1 MQPKQ
6 RALNKQVQT
15 NFSTTV
21 SRLSRWEAW
30 GHQTGVVAVSAMA
43 VSMTFSRALF
53 NIFALLM
60 VVAWVLT
67 RRFRYALDEA
77 KQSPAMAV
85 CWLLFGWIVVGV
97 WYSPAPPSQAWDQ
110 AATYGKLLLIPLM
123 ASFVDTPK
131 RTRAL
136 CLSAVAGLLILQ
148 VAYVAD
154 LWVDIP
160 GSLSVR
166 TQGIGVFN
174 NYIVEGFSMTVLALT
189 MTSFSALC
197 MKRCQHIPAA
207 MAGLVAAVS
216 VYCVLFL
223 NPGRGAQLALVA
235 GMVVLAVLLMP
246 NKVRWL
252 GGAVVAASIVV
263 LATQSSM
270 VTQRFE
276 VALAEARSA
285 DTQKQTSVGLRIN
298 AWKASVSLWEKSP
311 VLGQGTGSYQHMMF
325 AEKGEIVGGCE
336 GNPVCLQPH
345 SQYMLFLAEQGLVGL
360 LLFVALLGALV
371 WPALKSPHIQAK
383 LSAAFACA
391 FAVHAAFDSG
401 LRMGTQMFVF
411 MVLAVTLAAAVRL
424 QWPEN
429 DNHAAAR

>member
-1 MQPKQ
+1 
-6 RALNKQVQT
+6 
-15 NFSTTV
+15 
-21 SRLSRWEAW
+21 
-30 GHQTGVVAVSAMA
+30 MA

-53 NIFALLM
+53 NLFALLM
-60 VVAWVLT
+60 LVSWVLT
-67 RRFRYALDEA
+67 GRFRYLMHEA
-77 KQSPAMAV
+77 KQSSVMWV
-85 CWLLFGWIVVGV
+85 CLALFVWIVLGV
-97 WYSPAPPSQAWDQ
+97 LYSPAAPAQAWDQ

-160 GSLSVR
+160 GSLSVK
-166 TQGIGVFN
+166 TQAIGVFN

-197 MKRCQHIPAA
+197 LKRRQRIPAA
-207 MAGLVAAVS
+207 MAGLLAAVS

-223 NPGRGAQLALVA
+223 NPGRGAQLALVV
-235 GMVVLAVLLMP
+235 GMVVLAFLLMP

-252 GGAVVAASIVV
+252 GGTVVAAGIVV
-263 LATQSSM
+263 IATQSSM

-276 VALAEARSA
+276 AALAEARSA
-285 DTQKQTSVGLRIN
+285 DTKKQTSVGLRIN
-298 AWKASVSLWEKSP
+298 AWKAGVSLWQESP
-311 VLGQGTGSYQHMMF
+311 VLGRGTGSYQHLMF
-325 AEKGEIVGGCE
+325 AEKSDMVGGCE

-345 SQYMLFLAEQGLVGL
+345 SQYVLFLSEQGLVGL
-360 LLFVALLGALV
+360 SLFMALLGALV
-371 WPALKSPHIQAK
+371 WPAMKSPHIQAK

-411 MVLAVTLAAAVRL
+411 MVLAVALTATVRL
-424 QWPEN
+424 QWP
-429 DNHAAAR
+429 DNGDHAAAN